1 MSERIE
7 QLLVKQIDYLQHL
20 SQALLGRRTR
30 RIKEVVVALK
40 ILQGASI
47 ILKVFQMKIL
57 KTTHFKTRF
66 QLLLYIYPRY

>member
-30 RIKEVVVALK
+30 RIKEVVVAHK
-40 ILQGASI
+40 ILQGAS
-47 ILKVFQMKIL
+47 KYVFQMKIS
-57 KTTHFKTRF
+57 KTAHFKAKL
-66 QLLLYIYPRY
+66 QLLL

>member
-30 RIKEVVVALK
+30 RIKEVVVAHEK
-40 ILQGASI
+40 LQGASI
-47 ILKVFQMKIL
+47 VFQMKIL

-66 QLLLYIYPRY
+66 